1 MIVLLLIML
10 LISLVELIL
19 GVLPNAPATP
29 SAVVSGGD
37 WIVDSIASVISVLNW
52 VFTPALMTAIVII
65 VVGMFTWEYI
75 YAATLWL
82 LRKIPVI
89 NIK

>member
-1 MIVLLLIML
+1 M
-10 LISLVELIL
+10 
-19 GVLPNAPATP
+19 
-29 SAVVSGGD
+29 
-37 WIVDSIASVISVLNW
+37 DSIASVISVLNW